1 MKRVWQI
8 LGALW
13 LVGALIITD
22 LPAVFAQVAS
32 TGSSDA
38 LRTAIEEKAKQL
50 DAITKKIQDAQI
62 NLTDTQVQG
71 KTLKQQINKIDS
83 NVQSVN
89 LNIQL
94 SELTIQQLA
103 QDMATTQKDI
113 EIKEAEVEIKRN
125 GVGQLLQNLHE
136 KEQEGMLLPLLSGLS
151 LAQSLS
157 DSQSISDIQGGLLA
171 EVDELRELRNR
182 LTAQM
187 AAAASKKQS
196 IQQKKSALQVQKS
209 IALDQ
214 LAERQQ
220 LLAAT
225 KDKESNYQKLISALQ
240 KQQESISEE
249 IGDIENQLRSQYG
262 TSTVPSKRP
271 GVFGKPTSGVLTQKY
286 GTTPYSRKLYRNGFH
301 NGVDYGVPVGTP
313 ILAAEDGVAQMVGNN
328 GKLQYGRYIL
338 IRHNNGLSTI
348 YAHLSRQIVKTGD
361 EVKRGD
367 IIGYSGNTGY
377 AFGPHLHFGAY
388 LSSTVKLQQVSGAGL
403 VPVGYTLDPLDY
415 L

>member
-22 LPAVFAQVAS
+22 LPVVFAQVAS

>member
-1 MKRVWQI
+1 LQAQKAVAEDQLSDWQR
-8 LGALW
+8 LLSE
-13 LVGALIITD
+13 TKSRED
-22 LPAVFAQVAS
+22 S
-32 TGSSDA
+32 Y
-38 LRTAIEEKAKQL
+38 
-50 DAITKKIQDAQI
+50 KKIVSD
-62 NLTDTQVQG
+62 LE
-71 KTLKQQINKIDS
+71 KQQ
-83 NVQSVN
+83 
-89 LNIQL
+89 
-94 SELTIQQLA
+94 
-103 QDMATTQKDI
+103 QD
-113 EIKEAEVEIKRN
+113 
-125 GVGQLLQNLHE
+125 
-136 KEQEGMLLPLLSGLS
+136 
-151 LAQSLS
+151 
-157 DSQSISDIQGGLLA
+157 
-171 EVDELRELRNR
+171 
-182 LTAQM
+182 
-187 AAAASKKQS
+187 
-196 IQQKKSALQVQKS
+196 
-209 IALDQ
+209 
-214 LAERQQ
+214 
-220 LLAAT
+220 
-225 KDKESNYQKLISALQ
+225 
-240 KQQESISEE
+240 ISEE

-262 TSTVPSKRP
+262 SSTVPSKRP
-271 GVFGKPTSGVLTQKY
+271 GVFGKPTSGILTQKY